1 MNFILRLAF
10 GLGRL
15 SSWCKAK
22 IGIRSNMPAC
32 PADDTAIP
40 LSLSGNDAPVE
51 LELAVPSS
59 SERKI

>member
-15 SSWCKAK
+15 SSWCKATL
-22 IGIRSNMPAC
+22 GIQPSGPAC
-32 PADDTAIP
+32 PADEAAVP
-40 LSLSGNDAPVE
+40 LSLPDHDAPVE
-51 LELAVPSS
+51 LELAAPSS